1 MMSNLMIS
9 VSGKG
14 GTGKTSIV
22 ALMLRHLIEK
32 TDKVVLLVDADPAT
46 NLPDLLGVAVTQTVG
61 MAADQLKKKI
71 TQGSLSPT
79 VPKERVLEG
88 WVHQSLVER
97 EKFDLLA
104 MGRTE
109 GEGCY
114 CYVNNLLTRIV
125 GALTNNYDVILMD
138 MEAGLE
144 HISRRTDRDVD
155 IMFVVTDGSM
165 MGFNTAKRI
174 KDLAE
179 EMRIA
184 FKKIYLIANMVPL
197 SVENELKSKAKEL
210 DLELIGVVPY
220 DSKLM
225 EFNMKGKSVFDLQPD
240 SEAFIA
246 VEKILKKSRVINGT
260 NSSN

>member
-1 MMSNLMIS
+1 MNNLMIS

-22 ALMLRHLIEK
+22 ALMLRQLIEK

-46 NLPDLLGVAVTQTVG
+46 NLPDLLGVGVRQTVG
-61 MAADQLKKKI
+61 MVADQLKKNIAK
-71 TQGSLSPT
+71 GSLSPA

-114 CYVNNLLTRIV
+114 CYVNSILTRIV
-125 GALTNNYDVILMD
+125 GALTKNYDVILMD

-165 MGFNTAKRI
+165 MGLNTAKRI

-179 EMRIA
+179 EMRID

-197 SVENELKSKAKEL
+197 SVESELKIKADEIGLK
-210 DLELIGVVPY
+210 LISVVPY
-220 DSKLM
+220 DSILM
-225 EFNMKGKSVFDLQPD
+225 EFNMKGKSIFDLPLD
-240 SEAFIA
+240 SEAYLA
-246 VEKILKKSRVINGT
+246 VENIMRKTDLI
-260 NSSN
+260 

>member
-1 MMSNLMIS
+1 MNNLMIS

-14 GTGKTSIV
+14 GTGKTSIA

-32 TDKVVLLVDADPAT
+32 TDNVILLVDADPAT
-46 NLPDLLGVAVTQTVG
+46 NLPDLIGVDVRQTVG
-61 MAADQLKKKI
+61 MAADQLKKNI
-71 TQGSLSPT
+71 AEGSLSPV

-114 CYVNNLLTRIV
+114 CYVNSILTRIV
-125 GALTNNYDVILMD
+125 GALIKNYDVILMD

-144 HISRRTDRDVD
+144 HLSRRTDRDVD
-155 IMFVVTDGSM
+155 VMFVVTDGSM

-174 KDLAE
+174 KELAE
-179 EMRIA
+179 EMHIG
-184 FKKIYLIANMVPL
+184 FKEIYLIVNMVPL
-197 SVENELKSKAKEL
+197 NVESELKIKAEEL
-210 DLELIGVVPY
+210 SLKLVGTIPY
-220 DSKLM
+220 DGTLM
-225 EFNMKGKSVFDLQPD
+225 EFNMKGKNIFDLPSD
-240 SEAFIA
+240 SEAYLA
-246 VEKILKKSRVINGT
+246 VEKILIQTGIIGGNK
-260 NSSN
+260 

>member
-1 MMSNLMIS
+1 MNTIMIS

-14 GTGKTSIV
+14 GTGKTSIT
-22 ALMLRHLIEK
+22 ALMLKHIIEK

-46 NLPDLLGVAVTQTVG
+46 NLPDLLGVEVKQTVG

-71 TQGSLSPT
+71 AQGSLSPT

-97 EKFDLLA
+97 EKFDILA

-114 CYVNNLLTRIV
+114 CYVNSLLTRIV
-125 GALTNNYDVILMD
+125 GALTKNYDVILMD

-174 KDLAE
+174 RDLAE
-179 EMRIA
+179 EMRIG

-197 SVENELKSKAKEL
+197 SVESELKNKAKEL

-240 SEAFIA
+240 SEAIIA
-246 VEKILKKSRVINGT
+246 VEKILIKSGIINGID
-260 NSSN
+260 SSK

>member
-1 MMSNLMIS
+1 MKNLMIS

-32 TDKVVLLVDADPAT
+32 TDKIVLLVDADPAT
-46 NLPDLLGVAVTQTVG
+46 NLPDLLGITVRQTVG
-61 MAADQLKKKI
+61 MAADQLKKNI
-71 TQGSLSPT
+71 AERSLSPT

-114 CYVNNLLTRIV
+114 CYVNSLLTRIV
-125 GALTNNYDVILMD
+125 GSITKNYDIILMD

-144 HISRRTDRDVD
+144 HVSRRTDRDVD

-165 MGFNTAKRI
+165 MGLNTAKRI

-179 EMRIA
+179 EMSIG

-197 SVENELKSKAKEL
+197 SVESELRSKAKEIGL
-210 DLELIGVVPY
+210 NLIGVIPY
-220 DSKLM
+220 DGVLM
-225 EFNMKGKSVFDLQPD
+225 EFNMRGKSVFDLPLD
-240 SEAFIA
+240 SDANIA
-246 VEKILKKSRVINGT
+246 VNKIMIHTGIIGRDE
-260 NSSN
+260 

>member
-1 MMSNLMIS
+1 MSNLMIS

-22 ALMLRHLIEK
+22 ALMLKHLIEK

-46 NLPDLLGVAVTQTVG
+46 NLPDLLGVPVKQTVG
-61 MAADQLKKKI
+61 MAADQLKKNIAK
-71 TQGSLSPT
+71 GSLSPT

-114 CYVNNLLTRIV
+114 CYVNSLLTRIV
-125 GALTNNYDVILMD
+125 GALTKNYDVILMD

-179 EMRIA
+179 EMSIG
-184 FKKIYLIANMVPL
+184 FKKIFLIVNMVPL
-197 SVENELKSKAKEL
+197 SVESELKNKAKEL

-225 EFNMKGKSVFDLQPD
+225 EFNMKGKSIFDLQPD
-240 SEAFIA
+240 SEAIIA
-246 VEKILKKSRVINGT
+246 VEKIMIKSGIIEGT
-260 NSSN
+260 AS